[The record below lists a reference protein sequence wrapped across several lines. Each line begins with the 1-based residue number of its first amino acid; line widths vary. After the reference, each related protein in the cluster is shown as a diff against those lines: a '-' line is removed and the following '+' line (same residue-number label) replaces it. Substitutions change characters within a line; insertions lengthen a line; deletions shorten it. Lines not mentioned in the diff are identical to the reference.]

1 MLKTQKQQSD
11 TLQVDEQNSNKE
23 SMTNYDEIL
32 ATKFGVAKDD
42 FSGREAEI
50 EVEKHHL
57 LYWKMD
63 LLKLYYAT
71 VNYRWN

>member
-32 ATKFGVAKDD
+32 AAKF
-42 FSGREAEI
+42 GREAEI
-50 EVEKHHL
+50 EVEKYHL
-57 LYWKMD
+57 LYWKID
-63 LLKLYYAT
+63 ILKLYYAA